1 MVLLW
6 SPITQSQMTRALD
19 YYRLSCDFF
28 VAHTNITPST
38 VRHHNK
44 STGPHRCLFPFLAPS
59 GAQGV
64 TMFVRPSGLSMS
76 SSTDIF
82 LSHVII
88 IQAPRL
94 SASSSHFPA
103 EHFWLRR
110 ELKESQCSS
119 DHLFTVYW
127 VYSSNNKCF
136 LSRKIIWMVFT
147 CLTKFYL
154 SNDKILNI
162 LSTAPSLSSS
172 RITCLSSHYVQWTLF
187 TDCDH
192 HWVLSV
198 RDCPLS
204 LPRVSKYLHHR
215 IPFQQF
221 PVPPDLIL
229 SSIMSHIQLKY
240 LKIARLCSSV
250 CILLLGDGALTL
262 GSFKRSNV
270 G

>member
-19 YYRLSCDFF
+19 YYTDYRVMVNFS
-28 VAHTNITPST
+28 VAHTNITSST

-44 STGPHRCLFPFLAPS
+44 STEALRCLFLFLAPS

-162 LSTAPSLSSS
+162 LGTALSLSSS
-172 RITCLSSHYVQWTLF
+172 RITCLSSHYV
-187 TDCDH
+187 
-192 HWVLSV
+192 HWLWSSLGAQCQGLS
-198 RDCPLS
+198 PE
-204 LPRVSKYLHHR
+204 
-215 IPFQQF
+215 
-221 PVPPDLIL
+221 
-229 SSIMSHIQLKY
+229 SSQGL
-240 LKIARLCSSV
+240 
-250 CILLLGDGALTL
+250 
-262 GSFKRSNV
+262 
-270 G
+270 

>member
-1 MVLLW
+1 MWYFYYLRSHNRRWLGSWTTTDYRVMVNF
-6 SPITQSQMTRALD
+6 S
-19 YYRLSCDFF
+19 
-28 VAHTNITPST
+28 VAHTNITSST

-44 STGPHRCLFPFLAPS
+44 CTEALRCLFPFLAPS

-136 LSRKIIWMVFT
+136 FVAENNLNGFRMFEKVLFVQWQNSKYFKIWNKVWVFPLFRNIFGGFDRKTV
-147 CLTKFYL
+147 
-154 SNDKILNI
+154 
-162 LSTAPSLSSS
+162 SS
-172 RITCLSSHYVQWTLF
+172 RGSSCLNT
-187 TDCDH
+187 
-192 HWVLSV
+192 
-198 RDCPLS
+198 
-204 LPRVSKYLHHR
+204 
-215 IPFQQF
+215 
-221 PVPPDLIL
+221 
-229 SSIMSHIQLKY
+229 
-240 LKIARLCSSV
+240 
-250 CILLLGDGALTL
+250 
-262 GSFKRSNV
+262 
-270 G
+270 

>member
-1 MVLLW
+1 MVNF
-6 SPITQSQMTRALD
+6 S
-19 YYRLSCDFF
+19 
-28 VAHTNITPST
+28 VAHTNITSST

-44 STGPHRCLFPFLAPS
+44 STEALRCLFLFLAPS

-64 TMFVRPSGLSMS
+64 TMFVRPSGHSMS

-88 IQAPRL
+88 IQALRL

-162 LSTAPSLSSS
+162 WKFETKYECSPFLEIFSGDSISS
-172 RITCLSSHYVQWTLF
+172 RGSS
-187 TDCDH
+187 
-192 HWVLSV
+192 
-198 RDCPLS
+198 CPN
-204 LPRVSKYLHHR
+204 
-215 IPFQQF
+215 
-221 PVPPDLIL
+221 
-229 SSIMSHIQLKY
+229 
-240 LKIARLCSSV
+240 
-250 CILLLGDGALTL
+250 T
-262 GSFKRSNV
+262 
-270 G
+270 

>member
-1 MVLLW
+1 
-6 SPITQSQMTRALD
+6 
-19 YYRLSCDFF
+19 
-28 VAHTNITPST
+28 
-38 VRHHNK
+38 
-44 STGPHRCLFPFLAPS
+44 
-59 GAQGV
+59 
-64 TMFVRPSGLSMS
+64 MFVRPSGHSMS

-110 ELKESQCSS
+110 ELKESQWQCSS

-136 LSRKIIWMVFT
+136 MSRKIIWMVFT

-162 LSTAPSLSSS
+162 LGTAPSLSSS
-172 RITCLSSHYVQWTLF
+172 RITCLSSHYV
-187 TDCDH
+187 
-192 HWVLSV
+192 HWLWS
-198 RDCPLS
+198 S
-204 LPRVSKYLHHR
+204 LGAQCQSGIVPWVFPVPRVSKYLHRR

>member
-1 MVLLW
+1 MWYFYDLRSHNRRWLGRWTTTV
-6 SPITQSQMTRALD
+6 
-19 YYRLSCDFF
+19 YRVIVNFS
-28 VAHTNITPST
+28 VAHTNITSST

-44 STGPHRCLFPFLAPS
+44 STEAHRCLFPFLAPS

-64 TMFVRPSGLSMS
+64 TMFVRPSGLCMS

-162 LSTAPSLSSS
+162 LGTALSLSSS
-172 RITCLSSHYVQWTLF
+172 RITCLSSHYV
-187 TDCDH
+187 
-192 HWVLSV
+192 HWLWSSLGAQCQGLS
-198 RDCPLS
+198 PE
-204 LPRVSKYLHHR
+204 
-215 IPFQQF
+215 
-221 PVPPDLIL
+221 
-229 SSIMSHIQLKY
+229 SSQGL
-240 LKIARLCSSV
+240 
-250 CILLLGDGALTL
+250 
-262 GSFKRSNV
+262 
-270 G
+270 